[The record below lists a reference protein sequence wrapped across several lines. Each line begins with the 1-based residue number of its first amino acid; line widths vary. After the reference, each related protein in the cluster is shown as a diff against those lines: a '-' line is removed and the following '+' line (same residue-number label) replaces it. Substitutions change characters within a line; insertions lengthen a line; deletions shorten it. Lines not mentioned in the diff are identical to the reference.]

1 MTMPGMP
8 TISLRITC
16 KGNALGDI
24 DALPVPVSVTPAGHI
39 VVDPPRTGHA
49 PGRAGVRGR
58 LAAVVRQGRVM
69 SGRRGNTRHANG
81 WRRQQVVARV
91 LAAYD
96 TCHLCGRPVDKS
108 LSPGLPGSPEVD
120 EIIPVSKGG
129 SPYLFSNCRLA
140 HRWCN
145 RVRSNH
151 SVAWAR
157 EHIKQTFEQG
167 HTADL
172 KATSMPLVTS
182 GDW

>member
-1 MTMPGMP
+1 
-8 TISLRITC
+8 
-16 KGNALGDI
+16 
-24 DALPVPVSVTPAGHI
+24 
-39 VVDPPRTGHA
+39 
-49 PGRAGVRGR
+49 
-58 LAAVVRQGRVM
+58 M
-69 SGRRGNTRHANG
+69 SGRRGNRRHANG

-108 LSPGLPGSPEVD
+108 LPPGLPGSPEVD

-151 SVAWAR
+151 SVEWAR

-172 KATSMPLVTS
+172 KATSMPLTTS

>member
-16 KGNALGDI
+16 KGNTLGDI
-24 DALPVPVSVTPAGHI
+24 DALPVPVSVTPSGHL
-39 VVDPPRTGHA
+39 VVA
-49 PGRAGVRGR
+49 P
-58 LAAVVRQGRVM
+58 LEPVVRQGRVM

-108 LSPGLPGSPEVD
+108 LPPGLPGSPEVD

>member
-16 KGNALGDI
+16 KGNTLGDI
-24 DALPVPVSVTPAGHI
+24 DALPVPVSVTPSGHL
-39 VVDPPRTGHA
+39 VVDPLEP
-49 PGRAGVRGR
+49 
-58 LAAVVRQGRVM
+58 VVRQGRVM

-108 LSPGLPGSPEVD
+108 LPPGLPGSPEVD

-167 HTADL
+167 YTADL

>member
-1 MTMPGMP
+1 
-8 TISLRITC
+8 
-16 KGNALGDI
+16 
-24 DALPVPVSVTPAGHI
+24 
-39 VVDPPRTGHA
+39 
-49 PGRAGVRGR
+49 
-58 LAAVVRQGRVM
+58 M
-69 SGRRGNTRHANG
+69 SGRRGNRRHANG

-108 LSPGLPGSPEVD
+108 LPPGLPGSPEVD

-129 SPYLFSNCRLA
+129 SPYLSSNCRLA

-151 SVAWAR
+151 SVEWAR
-157 EHIKQTFEQG
+157 ERIKQILQQG
-167 HTADL
+167 HPADL

-182 GDW
+182 GEW

>member
-16 KGNALGDI
+16 KGNTLGDI
-24 DALPVPVSVTPAGHI
+24 DALPVPVSVTPSGHL
-39 VVDPPRTGHA
+39 VVDPLEP
-49 PGRAGVRGR
+49 
-58 LAAVVRQGRVM
+58 VVRQGRVM
-69 SGRRGNTRHANG
+69 SGRRGNRRHANG

-108 LSPGLPGSPEVD
+108 LPPGLPGSPEVD

>member
-16 KGNALGDI
+16 KGNTLGDI
-24 DALPVPVSVTPAGHI
+24 DALPVPVSVTPSGHL
-39 VVDPPRTGHA
+39 VVDPSNRSCAGPCRRSWTPGS
-49 PGRAGVRGR
+49 GRATRPGYERPP
-58 LAAVVRQGRVM
+58 
-69 SGRRGNTRHANG
+69 GNTRHANG

-108 LSPGLPGSPEVD
+108 LPPGLPGSPEVD

>member
-1 MTMPGMP
+1 
-8 TISLRITC
+8 
-16 KGNALGDI
+16 
-24 DALPVPVSVTPAGHI
+24 
-39 VVDPPRTGHA
+39 
-49 PGRAGVRGR
+49 
-58 LAAVVRQGRVM
+58 M
-69 SGRRGNTRHANG
+69 SGHRGNRRHANG
-81 WRRQQVVARV
+81 WRRRQVVARV

-108 LSPGLPGSPEVD
+108 LPPGLPGSPEVD

-172 KATSMPLVTS
+172 KATSMPLATS

>member
-16 KGNALGDI
+16 KGNTLGDI
-24 DALPVPVSVTPAGHI
+24 DALPVPVSVTPSGHL
-39 VVDPPRTGHA
+39 VVDPLEP
-49 PGRAGVRGR
+49 
-58 LAAVVRQGRVM
+58 VVRQGRVM

-108 LSPGLPGSPEVD
+108 LPPGLPGSPEVD

-172 KATSMPLVTS
+172 KATSLPLVTS
-182 GDW
+182 GAW